1 MLQDQERGEFGGER
15 SNSARDML
23 LALGANLASVVGSPV
38 DSLRAALKMLS
49 SNGVAIRAVSPLY
62 STPAFPA
69 GNGPDYVNAAARI
82 SADMSPAAML
92 DLLHRIE
99 GEMGRERLQRWGQR
113 TLDLDLIAC
122 DDMVLPDRETHAAW
136 RNLPPEEQVQRTPE
150 RLILPHPRLQD
161 RAFVLVP
168 LADVAPDWRHPV
180 LNLTVLEMRDALDP
194 ADLDAVRWLENSGAT
209 PL

>member
-1 MLQDQERGEFGGER
+1 
-15 SNSARDML
+15 
-23 LALGANLASVVGSPV
+23 
-38 DSLRAALKMLS
+38 
-49 SNGVAIRAVSPLY
+49 
-62 STPAFPA
+62 
-69 GNGPDYVNAAARI
+69 
-82 SADMSPAAML
+82 MSPAAML